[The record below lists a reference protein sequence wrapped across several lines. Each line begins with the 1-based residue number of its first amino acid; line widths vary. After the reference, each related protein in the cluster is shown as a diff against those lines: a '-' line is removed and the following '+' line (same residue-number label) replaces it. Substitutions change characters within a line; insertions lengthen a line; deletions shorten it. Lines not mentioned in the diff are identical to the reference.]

1 MQVSSAKHTYAFL
14 PTIVLL
20 LVHFLDCLNS
30 HACASNS
37 DCCHIFIG
45 SHKSRKGM
53 KVLMWNG
60 FVLLKYYQIHDMIL
74 LRWLSDY
81 GTEI

>member
-1 MQVSSAKHTYAFL
+1 
-14 PTIVLL
+14 
-20 LVHFLDCLNS
+20 
-30 HACASNS
+30 
-37 DCCHIFIG
+37 
-45 SHKSRKGM
+45 M